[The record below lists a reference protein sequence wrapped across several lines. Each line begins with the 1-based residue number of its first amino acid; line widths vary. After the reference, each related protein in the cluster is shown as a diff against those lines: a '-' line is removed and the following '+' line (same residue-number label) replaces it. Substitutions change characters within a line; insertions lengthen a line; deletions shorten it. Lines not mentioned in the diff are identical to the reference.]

1 MKISGSCRTWADAYS
16 FVVIPEDVEISP
28 ELEAE
33 LEARLVEFEEN
44 PEAGFSWAQVE
55 ARLTDGSWRSV

>member
-1 MKISGSCRTWADAYS
+1 MKISGSCRTWADAYR
-16 FVVIPEDVEISP
+16 FVVIHEDVENSP
-28 ELEAE
+28 ELKAE

-55 ARLTDGSWRSV
+55 ASLTDGSWRSI